1 MERLNLFKIDKE
13 TDVYN
18 FLLESY
24 YKTVESLQK
33 KWLFLSDEEKKGWY
47 ISKDK
52 GKTYSLIDDKSSPD
66 DVSRATVNLFSLKE
80 NTHLIQKSSK
90 VILESDYLKKVWND
104 LEYHETQDW
113 FTSDGDVKIDSS
125 SKEFVDKDTILE
137 DELVI
142 HPSLVSPIK
151 ASVLLALWDD
161 LSDENKSEWI
171 VLYTGGK
178 IIEETREI

>member
-1 MERLNLFKIDKE
+1 MERLNLFQIDKKR
-13 TDVYN
+13 DVYN
-18 FLLESY
+18 FLKESY

-33 KWLFLSDEEKKGWY
+33 KWLFLTDEEKKGWY
-47 ISKDK
+47 ITKDK

-66 DVSRATVNLFSLKE
+66 DVSRATINLFSLKE
-80 NTHLIQKSSK
+80 NMHLIHKNSK
-90 VILESDYLKKVWND
+90 IILESDYLKQAWND
-104 LEYHETQDW
+104 LELYETQSW

-137 DELVI
+137 DELVN
-142 HPSLVSPIK
+142 HPSLVSPVK

-161 LSDENKSEWI
+161 LSDENKLEWT
-171 VLYTGGK
+171 VLYTGSK